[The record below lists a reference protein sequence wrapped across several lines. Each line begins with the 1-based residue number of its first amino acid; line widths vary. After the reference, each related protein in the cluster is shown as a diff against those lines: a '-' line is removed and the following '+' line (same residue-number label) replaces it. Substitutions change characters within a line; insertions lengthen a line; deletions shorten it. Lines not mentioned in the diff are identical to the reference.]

1 MIENGFSEQL
11 DAYEKE
17 LEVETTSST
26 HPQAYRAT
34 CFVKAE
40 KKEEELDR
48 ELKGT
53 PMPSTEPK
61 TTRRSA
67 PRAFA
72 LKCWNGT
79 TTS

>member
-1 MIENGFSEQL
+1 MKSVAFILWQRLANEAGRVRMTQI
-11 DAYEKE
+11 
-17 LEVETTSST
+17 VEERNSLL
-26 HPQAYRAT
+26 
-34 CFVKAE
+34 E

-61 TTRRSA
+61 TTRPSA